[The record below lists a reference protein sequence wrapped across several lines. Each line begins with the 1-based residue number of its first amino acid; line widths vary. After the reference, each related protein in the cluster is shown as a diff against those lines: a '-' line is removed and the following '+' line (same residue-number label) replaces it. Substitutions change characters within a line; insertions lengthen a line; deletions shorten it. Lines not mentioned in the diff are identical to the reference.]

1 MGVNVNLQR
10 GLRSLLEQ
18 PIIHATESSIERED
32 PTRFMDLVFD
42 MHKVVDLSLFKF
54 DSFLYD
60 GSVVNILNDF
70 FSWLVAN
77 PQFFNKLECDI
88 YKASYFEYKPKLI
101 SKHLYGTTE
110 LSYIITY
117 FNDIQ
122 HDAEITRDM
131 LMTKGIVYLN
141 QEGLHALEKILSF
154 KEFMEANDDES
165 FKEWEF

>member
-1 MGVNVNLQR
+1 MGVNVDLQK
-10 GLRSLLEQ
+10 GLRSLLSQ
-18 PIIHATESSIERED
+18 PMIHATESNIEKED
-32 PTRFMDLVFD
+32 PKIFRDLIFD
-42 MHKVVDLSLFKF
+42 TNNIVDLSLFKF
-54 DSFLYD
+54 DSFMYD
-60 GSVVNILNDF
+60 GSVNNILNDF

-77 PQFFNKLECDI
+77 PQYFNRLNCDK
-88 YKASYFEYKPKLI
+88 YKATYFEYKPKLI

-122 HDAEITRDM
+122 HDAELTKDM
-131 LMTKGIVYLN
+131 LMTKGVLYLN

-165 FKEWEF
+165 FKQWEF

>member
-1 MGVNVNLQR
+1 MGVNVDLQK

-18 PIIHATESSIERED
+18 PIINSTDSVVSTED
-32 PTRFMDLVFD
+32 PATFKELIFD
-42 MHKVVDLSLFKF
+42 KNSIGDLSLFKF
-54 DSFLYD
+54 DSFMYD
-60 GSVVNILNDF
+60 GSVNNILNDF
-70 FSWLVAN
+70 FSWLIAN
-77 PQFFNKLECDI
+77 PSFFNRMTCDI
-88 YKASYFEYKPKLI
+88 YKATYFEYKPKLI

-131 LMTKGIVYLN
+131 LMTKGILYLN